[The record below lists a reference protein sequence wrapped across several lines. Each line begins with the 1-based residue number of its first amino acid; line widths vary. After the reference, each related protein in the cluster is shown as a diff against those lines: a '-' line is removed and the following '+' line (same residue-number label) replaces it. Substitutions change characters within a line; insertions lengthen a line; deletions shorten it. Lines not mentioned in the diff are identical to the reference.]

1 MNGKSSA
8 DWRLRYIYYG
18 SVRKGKSMAPRNKAQ
33 VRGMLYNVR
42 SVVEGLIKL
51 IETDVLSPE
60 QAEEGLCKA
69 IAKEMGAEAAQS

>member
-1 MNGKSSA
+1 
-8 DWRLRYIYYG
+8 
-18 SVRKGKSMAPRNKAQ
+18 MAPRNKAQ

-69 IAKEMGAEAAQS
+69 IAKEMGSDNGSS

>member
-1 MNGKSSA
+1 
-8 DWRLRYIYYG
+8 
-18 SVRKGKSMAPRNKAQ
+18 MAARNKAQ

-51 IETDVLSPE
+51 TETDVLSPE

-69 IAKEMGAEAAQS
+69 IAKEMGAEAAPS

>member
-1 MNGKSSA
+1 MIGKSSA
-8 DWRLRYIYYG
+8 DWRLRYIFFG
-18 SVRKGKSMAPRNKAQ
+18 SVRKGTSMAPRNKAQ

-69 IAKEMGAEAAQS
+69 IAKEMGSDNGSS